1 MESIIIS
8 VIVLAVAVVL
18 QFMAFSKTQAYRHK
32 LKQIFPISPEDDLTT
47 ELDDEGLSVQI
58 KFQNTKKRS
67 AVFTGIV
74 EAINNYLKKN
84 QGAADYS
91 TLKDITDR
99 QSDAVEAQIE
109 ATAPV
114 PIYIGLCGTV
124 LGIVLGVCVLAF
136 GGGLD
141 SLLTVSDS
149 NETLPSVAATISQ
162 ATENLDASK
171 GDAGA
176 EGIKMLLQGVGIA
189 MLTTFI
195 GVLLTIIGSWTH
207 KNATGDNEDRK
218 NKFLNWMQ
226 GELLPQMKHNMV
238 STLIILQKNLAK
250 FNKDFAS
257 NSQELSKIFGNIN
270 TSYRENTKLLEAV
283 QKLDV
288 DAMAEANIRVLREL
302 KACTDEI
309 NDLHSFLEKSN
320 RYLASIETL
329 NNNLSDHL
337 DRTKLIENMAR
348 FFQDEIQQITYRK
361 SAISKAVED
370 IDLEVQKSLE
380 GLSKHTGQQ
389 YRALTDSTS
398 KQHLEFMKAVEEQQ
412 KALNH
417 KLEETSII
425 VDELKNLV
433 GVKESLNKMV
443 EVATVQNEKM
453 DKLLAFE
460 ESIKSLISLTGKQ
473 GDKINTLAESVRC
486 LVEKGI
492 PVQYIEKDSL
502 ANAAKGSGK
511 VKFPIWA
518 IITCSVTCAVVVGTC
533 VVFILKSFGVL

>member
-8 VIVLAVAVVL
+8 VIVLAVAMVL

-32 LKQIFPISPEDDLTT
+32 LKQIFPTSPEDDLTT

-58 KFQNTKKRS
+58 QFQNTKKRS

-74 EAINNYLKKN
+74 DAINNYLKKN

-149 NETLPSVAATISQ
+149 SENLTPVVTTISQ
-162 ATENLDASK
+162 ATENLDANK
-171 GDAGA
+171 DDVGA

-207 KNATGDNEDRK
+207 KNATGESENRK

-226 GELLPQMKHNMV
+226 GELLPQMKHNMA

-250 FNKDFAS
+250 FN
-257 NSQELSKIFGNIN
+257 
-270 TSYRENTKLLEAV
+270 
-283 QKLDV
+283 
-288 DAMAEANIRVLREL
+288 
-302 KACTDEI
+302 
-309 NDLHSFLEKSN
+309 
-320 RYLASIETL
+320 
-329 NNNLSDHL
+329 
-337 DRTKLIENMAR
+337 
-348 FFQDEIQQITYRK
+348 
-361 SAISKAVED
+361 
-370 IDLEVQKSLE
+370 
-380 GLSKHTGQQ
+380 
-389 YRALTDSTS
+389 
-398 KQHLEFMKAVEEQQ
+398 
-412 KALNH
+412 
-417 KLEETSII
+417 
-425 VDELKNLV
+425 
-433 GVKESLNKMV
+433 
-443 EVATVQNEKM
+443 
-453 DKLLAFE
+453 
-460 ESIKSLISLTGKQ
+460 
-473 GDKINTLAESVRC
+473 
-486 LVEKGI
+486 
-492 PVQYIEKDSL
+492 
-502 ANAAKGSGK
+502 
-511 VKFPIWA
+511 
-518 IITCSVTCAVVVGTC
+518 
-533 VVFILKSFGVL
+533 

>member
-1 MESIIIS
+1 
-8 VIVLAVAVVL
+8 
-18 QFMAFSKTQAYRHK
+18 
-32 LKQIFPISPEDDLTT
+32 
-47 ELDDEGLSVQI
+47 
-58 KFQNTKKRS
+58 
-67 AVFTGIV
+67 
-74 EAINNYLKKN
+74 
-84 QGAADYS
+84 
-91 TLKDITDR
+91 
-99 QSDAVEAQIE
+99 
-109 ATAPV
+109 
-114 PIYIGLCGTV
+114 
-124 LGIVLGVCVLAF
+124 
-136 GGGLD
+136 
-141 SLLTVSDS
+141 
-149 NETLPSVAATISQ
+149 
-162 ATENLDASK
+162 
-171 GDAGA
+171 
-176 EGIKMLLQGVGIA
+176 MLLQGVGIA

-207 KNATGDNEDRK
+207 KNVTSKNEDRK

-226 GELLPQMKHNMV
+226 GELLPQMKHNMA

-257 NSQELSKIFGNIN
+257 NSHELNKIFGNIN

-288 DAMAEANIRVLREL
+288 DAMAEANIRILREL

-320 RYLASIETL
+320 RYLASIEAL

-337 DRTKLIENMAR
+337 DRTKLIENMAH

-389 YRALTDSTS
+389 YKALTDSTS

-433 GVKESLNKMV
+433 GVKENLNKMV
-443 EVATVQNEKM
+443 EVATIQNEKM

-460 ESIKSLISLTGKQ
+460 ESINSLISLTGKQ
-473 GDKINTLAESVRC
+473 GDKINTLAESVRS

-492 PVQYIEKDSL
+492 PVQYIENDSFS
-502 ANAAKGSGK
+502 NNAKGLGK
-511 VKFPIWA
+511 VKLPIGA
-518 IITCSVTCAVVVGTC
+518 IITCYVTYAVVVGTC
-533 VVFILKSFGVL
+533 IVFMIKAFGIL

>member
-1 MESIIIS
+1 M
-8 VIVLAVAVVL
+8 
-18 QFMAFSKTQAYRHK
+18 
-32 LKQIFPISPEDDLTT
+32 
-47 ELDDEGLSVQI
+47 
-58 KFQNTKKRS
+58 
-67 AVFTGIV
+67 
-74 EAINNYLKKN
+74 
-84 QGAADYS
+84 
-91 TLKDITDR
+91 
-99 QSDAVEAQIE
+99 
-109 ATAPV
+109 
-114 PIYIGLCGTV
+114 
-124 LGIVLGVCVLAF
+124 LAF

>member
-1 MESIIIS
+1 MESMIIS
-8 VIVLAVAVVL
+8 VIVLAVAMVL

-32 LKQIFPISPEDDLTT
+32 LKQIFPTSPEDDLTT

-58 KFQNTKKRS
+58 QFQNTKKRS

-74 EAINNYLKKN
+74 DAINNYLKKN

-99 QSDAVEAQIE
+99 QCDAVEAQIE

-149 NETLPSVAATISQ
+149 SENLTPVVTTISQ
-162 ATENLDASK
+162 ATENLDANK
-171 GDAGA
+171 DDVGA

-207 KNATGDNEDRK
+207 KNATGESENRK

-226 GELLPQMKHNMV
+226 GELLPQMKHNMA

-257 NSQELSKIFGNIN
+257 NSQELNKIFGNIN

-288 DAMAEANIRVLREL
+288 DAMAEANIRILREL

-320 RYLASIETL
+320 RYLASIEAL

-389 YRALTDSTS
+389 YQALTDSTS

-443 EVATVQNEKM
+443 EVTTVQNEKM

-460 ESIKSLISLTGKQ
+460 ESINSLISLTGKQ
-473 GDKINTLAESVRC
+473 GDKINTLAESVRS

-502 ANAAKGSGK
+502 ANAANRSSK

-518 IITCSVTCAVVVGTC
+518 IITCSVTCVVVVGTC
-533 VVFILKSFGVL
+533 VVFILKAFGVL

>member
-1 MESIIIS
+1 
-8 VIVLAVAVVL
+8 
-18 QFMAFSKTQAYRHK
+18 
-32 LKQIFPISPEDDLTT
+32 
-47 ELDDEGLSVQI
+47 
-58 KFQNTKKRS
+58 
-67 AVFTGIV
+67 
-74 EAINNYLKKN
+74 
-84 QGAADYS
+84 
-91 TLKDITDR
+91 
-99 QSDAVEAQIE
+99 
-109 ATAPV
+109 
-114 PIYIGLCGTV
+114 
-124 LGIVLGVCVLAF
+124 
-136 GGGLD
+136 
-141 SLLTVSDS
+141 
-149 NETLPSVAATISQ
+149 
-162 ATENLDASK
+162 
-171 GDAGA
+171 
-176 EGIKMLLQGVGIA
+176 MLLQGVGIA

-207 KNATGDNEDRK
+207 KNATGENEDRK

-226 GELLPQMKHNMV
+226 GELLPQMKHNMA

-257 NSQELSKIFGNIN
+257 NSQELNKIFGNIN
-270 TSYRENTKLLEAV
+270 TSYQENTKLLEAV

-288 DAMAEANIRVLREL
+288 DAMAEANIRILREL

-320 RYLASIETL
+320 RYLASIEAL

-337 DRTKLIENMAR
+337 DRTKLIENMAH

-389 YRALTDSTS
+389 YQALTDSTS

-460 ESIKSLISLTGKQ
+460 ESINSLISLTGKQ
-473 GDKINTLAESVRC
+473 GDKINTLAESVRS

-502 ANAAKGSGK
+502 ANAAKGSSK

-518 IITCSVTCAVVVGTC
+518 VITCSVTCAVVVGTC
-533 VVFILKSFGVL
+533 VVFILKAFDVL